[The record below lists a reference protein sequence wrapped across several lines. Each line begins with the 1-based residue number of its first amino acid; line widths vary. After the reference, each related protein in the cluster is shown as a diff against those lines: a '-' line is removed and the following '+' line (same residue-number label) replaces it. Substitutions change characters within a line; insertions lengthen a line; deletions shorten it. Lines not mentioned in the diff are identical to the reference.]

1 MFSQITVSVQSTVE
15 FHDSPK
21 ITLPQLLAAATAPAV
36 VVVVGVVAT
45 RSYTKGASQAVQ
57 INSLGSTHHHLHH
70 YEEVAS
76 RPATMETGGAFRLH
90 YEQAIRVEE
99 NVDWSVHSIDY
110 HLFKRR
116 LTFFTERRARL
127 RRAMATGGNGVS
139 ESTLVSI
146 LGPKSHHTVGVNETY
161 GGYIQFAD
169 SSHSTID
176 PTGAA
181 TTTGPPVSSVF
192 VGEHAP
198 TTMEKELNRR
208 SVLRR
213 VSNAERNEV
222 TVFLTFEMDKVAV
235 FYMAQW
241 DRLSQVLIQQGPS
254 EQLGNEILELLAY
267 CTINILAARQTLI
280 RYDAFAR
287 TYGGSPLLRWYQKKH
302 SAKGAATPTDAIV
315 ALANRTNSNI
325 SIGNY
330 SNTSNN
336 SNNNNTSNPQSSLRK
351 VLRHEELNAL
361 AHTYCVEYAGPL
373 DRFRSQWNRF
383 QHWLESSQKK

>member
-1 MFSQITVSVQSTVE
+1 
-15 FHDSPK
+15 
-21 ITLPQLLAAATAPAV
+21 
-36 VVVVGVVAT
+36 
-45 RSYTKGASQAVQ
+45 
-57 INSLGSTHHHLHH
+57 
-70 YEEVAS
+70 
-76 RPATMETGGAFRLH
+76 METGGAFRLH